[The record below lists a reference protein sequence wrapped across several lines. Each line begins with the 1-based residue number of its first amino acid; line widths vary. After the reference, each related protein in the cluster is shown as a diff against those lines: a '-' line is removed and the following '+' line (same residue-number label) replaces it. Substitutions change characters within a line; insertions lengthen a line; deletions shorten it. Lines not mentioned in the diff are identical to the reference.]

1 MFRKLI
7 FFILFINFLIG
18 QNNISYSLSSYYGS
32 GFTPIKIPGQ
42 IESKFYDYNYIENL
56 LDISYW
62 KENWSFTST
71 LEYSSPPRIGQSF
84 VGLNEFLVEG
94 EFKKFSILIGDIN
107 KRIGRGLGLN
117 TLKNESINF
126 NSIVRGGLI
135 KSNHFNKFE
144 LNVLFGKIYAPRHLS
159 SGIDVDPRIVDFY
172 EDETIGMI
180 SLDYNAILPNL
191 NFGTYFVTN
200 KSNSPWY
207 SYKNSTDYRKV
218 ETNSLSPGIYSEY
231 MIENFDF
238 YFEANFRNQTIDLD
252 SILSD
257 RAGWM
262 YYNDNEN
269 DRSYYLSA
277 SYFPGRWSLSFEL
290 KDYLYDSSSPDIK
303 NHFPFRLKRN
313 SISYNPPSV
322 FKIHN
327 STLLSRNPHLFD
339 INDELGFQLNFNLNM
354 NEFLQFQFNYSKSS
368 RHKKYFK
375 YIGEDYSSNW
385 RNENLKLIF
394 NPSEDYGY
402 FPYNEGYFELIYNSY
417 NNFYLKSA
425 FVQSSEIIGYSGYR
439 FFHNSPESFEKLT
452 EIFERRNL
460 VTLPFELVYSMNDEY
475 SISFNIEHQW
485 ESIDYGSKES
495 YISLID
501 SNTDSIGAF
510 NVDAVDYYYRYF
522 ALNISKA
529 SKFSF
534 GFIFDYTSK
543 TKTGDNFNDF
553 SEEDNWLESFLRRN
567 DFNLLNSWYGVQ
579 GSYYLNTST
588 LINFF
593 YGSIQGGLKCD
604 TGVCVYVPGID
615 DAFTFTL
622 TTNF

>member
-1 MFRKLI
+1 MCRKLV
-7 FFILFINFLIG
+7 FFTLFFQFLIA
-18 QNNISYSLSSYYGS
+18 QNNFSFGLSSYFGK
-32 GFTPIKIPGQ
+32 GFTPIKVPGQ

-71 LEYSSPPRIGQSF
+71 VEYSSPPRIGQSF
-84 VGLNEFLVEG
+84 IGLNEFLIQGDYEN
-94 EFKKFSILIGDIN
+94 FSIFLGDIN
-107 KRIGRGLGLN
+107 KRVGRGLGLN

-126 NSIVRGGLI
+126 NSSIRGGLL
-135 KSNHFNKFE
+135 KSNHFNQFE
-144 LNVLFGKIYAPRHLS
+144 LNFLFGKIDAPRHLS

-180 SLDYNAILPNL
+180 SLDYNNILPNL
-191 NFGTYFVTN
+191 NFGTYLIFN
-200 KSNSPWY
+200 NSNSPWY
-207 SYKNSTDYRKV
+207 SYKNSTDYSNVK
-218 ETNSLSPGIYSEY
+218 TNSLSPGIYSEY

-238 YFEANFRNQTIDLD
+238 YIEANFRNQNINVD

-262 YYNDNEN
+262 YYNTNKK

-277 SYFPGRWSLSFEL
+277 SYFPGSWSLSLEL
-290 KDYLYDSSSPDIK
+290 KDYLYDASSPDIK

-313 SISYNPPSV
+313 SITYNPPSV

-339 INDELGFQLNFNLNM
+339 MYDELGFQVNFNLNM
-354 NEFLQFQFNYSKSS
+354 NENLQFQFNFSKSS

-375 YIGEDYSSNW
+375 YIGQDYASNW
-385 RNENLKLIF
+385 RDESVKLLF

-402 FPYNEGYFELIYNSY
+402 FPYHEGYFELKYNQY

-439 FFHNSPESFEKLT
+439 FFHNSPEGFERFT

-460 VTLPFELVYSMNDEY
+460 VTFPFELMFSLNDNY
-475 SISFNIEHQW
+475 SISFNVEHQW
-485 ESIDYGSKES
+485 ESLNFGSKES
-495 YISLID
+495 FLTLID
-501 SNTDSIGAF
+501 SQSDSIGIIDIDVS
-510 NVDAVDYYYRYF
+510 NYYYRYLG
-522 ALNISKA
+522 LNISKA

-543 TKTGDNFNDF
+543 TKTGDLYNDF
-553 SEEDNWLESFLRRN
+553 ADEDSWLESFLRRN
-567 DFNLLNSWYGVQ
+567 DFNLLNSWYGIQ
-579 GSYYLNTST
+579 GSFYLNTST
-588 LINFF
+588 LVNFF

-615 DAFTFTL
+615 DALTFTL